1 MVYKTLLLPA
11 LAALL
16 VGATAHAATPISV
29 PTLEVGARAS
39 AAGFEIDGTLQARQQ
54 ATLAAQASGRVL
66 ALTVKAGDRV
76 KAGQT
81 LLRID
86 ERELQAGVAGGDAA
100 VAQAQAALTQAQ
112 QQMTRTRDLRQQ
124 GFVSSAALDTAQA
137 QLLAAQAAL
146 QQAQA
151 GRSQATLA
159 RGHALLTAPF
169 DGVVLATLIEAGELA
184 APGRPVL
191 TLYAPGQMRAVLQ
204 VPASR
209 AAAVRGATG
218 VEVQLPGGSWVSPAA
233 RTELPGTDPVT
244 QTIEW
249 RLDLSPAASAG
260 QTPGRSVRVRF
271 SGTADDVTGASQAI
285 KPVTSTATAAQR
297 LSLPASAVLRRGE
310 LTAVYVAQD
319 QHFVLRAVRLGSAQG
334 SDVEVLAGLK
344 AGERIAL
351 DPVRAGLT
359 GATPATR

>member
-86 ERELQAGVAGGDAA
+86 ERELQAGVAGGDAS

-218 VEVQLPGGSWVSPAA
+218 VEVQLPSGSWVSPAA
-233 RTELPGTDPVT
+233 RTELPGTDPVS

-271 SGTADDVTGASQAI
+271 TGLADAAASASQGS
-285 KPVTSTATAAQR
+285 PSTAIAQR
-297 LSLPASAVLRRGE
+297 LSLPESAVLRRGE

-319 QHFVLRAVRLGSAQG
+319 QRFVLRAVRLGSPRG

-344 AGERIAL
+344 AGERVAL

>member
-1 MVYKTLLLPA
+1 MVSKTLLIPA
-11 LAALL
+11 LVALMA
-16 VGATAHAATPISV
+16 GAHAAAPIPAPVSV

-39 AAGFEIDGTLQARQQ
+39 SAGFEIDGTLQARQQ

-66 ALTVKAGDRV
+66 ALAVKAGDRV
-76 KAGQT
+76 KAGQS

-86 ERELQAGVAGGDAA
+86 ERELQASVAGGDAA
-100 VAQAQAALTQAQ
+100 VAQAQAGLTQAEQ
-112 QQMTRTRDLRQQ
+112 QLNRTRDLRQQ

-137 QLLAAQAAL
+137 QLKVAQAAL

-151 GRSQATLA
+151 ARSQATLA
-159 RGHALLTAPF
+159 RGHAQITAPF

-191 TLYAPGQMRAVLQ
+191 TLYAPGQVRAVLQ

-209 AAAVRGATG
+209 AAAVRGASG
-218 VEVQLPGGSWVSPAA
+218 VEVQLPDGSWVIPAS
-233 RTELPGTDPVT
+233 RSELPGVDPVS

-271 SGTADDVTGASQAI
+271 TGLADTAASAA
-285 KPVTSTATAAQR
+285 PGNTSAATAQR
-297 LSLPASAVLRRGE
+297 LSLPESAVLRRGE

-319 QHFVLRAVRLGSAQG
+319 QRFVLRAVRLGSPRG

-344 AGERIAL
+344 AGERVAL

-359 GATPATR
+359 GATPAMR